1 MQPDI
6 QVLSGSRVLGGSR
19 SKVLRN
25 TYLLLALTMIPTAIG
40 AFIGMSTSGF
50 VMQHPIVAS
59 LAMMGGV
66 IGLQYAIAAN
76 RDSGLGVALLLG
88 MTLLLGWWLGPMLNY
103 ALALRNGPQLVGLAA
118 AGTGGI
124 MLAMSAI
131 ATNSRRDFSFMGKFL
146 VVGMVVLV
154 VASIANMF
162 LHLPALSLTISSLAI
177 AVFSMFLLHDV
188 SRIVNGGETNYIMAA
203 TGVYMSLYNI
213 FVNLL
218 NLLMAFAGD
227 RD

>member
-6 QVLSGSRVLGGSR
+6 QVLRGSRALGATQH
-19 SKVLRN
+19 KVLRN
-25 TYLLLALTMIPTAIG
+25 TYLLLALTMIPTVIG
-40 AFIGMSTSGF
+40 ALVGMQTTGF
-50 VMQHPIVAS
+50 VVQHPIVSS
-59 LAMMGGV
+59 LAMLAGV
-66 IGLQYAIAAN
+66 IGLQFAIAAN
-76 RDSGLGVALLLG
+76 RDSSMGVVLLLG
-88 MTLLLGWWLGPMLNY
+88 MTFILGWWLGPMLNY

-131 ATNSRRDFSFMGKFL
+131 ATTSKRDFSFMGKFL
-146 VVGMVVLV
+146 VVGMVVLL
-154 VASIANMF
+154 VASVANIF
-162 LHLPALSLTISSLAI
+162 LHLPALSLTISALAI

-213 FVNLL
+213 FVHLL
-218 NLLMAFAGD
+218 NLLMAFAGE